1 MKPPLIEVRAF
12 LAVAD
17 TGHFTRAADQLGMSQ
32 SSLSA
37 AVSRL
42 EELMGVRLLERH
54 TRACELSVA
63 GHALLPQMRQLAHDW
78 DGVLGAA
85 RDYATHGKG
94 RVAIAAPNAQCALLL
109 PPLIRRFQHT
119 HPGVR
124 VHLHDVPEHDVHELV
139 RSGKADLGIA
149 TQGQVRSDLTATPFF
164 VDQYVAALPPGH
176 SLARRRS
183 LEWSH
188 LQGEPIM
195 GYLPGNPVRRYLEE
209 RLAQKGLTLD
219 YAFEVALPWTMVGL
233 VREGLG
239 IGIMTV
245 ALRPLMQWHQLEV
258 RNINRPSL
266 ARTMV
271 LLRLPGKTLSP
282 QAAALRELIM
292 GAVPSA

>member
-1 MKPPLIEVRAF
+1 MKPPLLEIRAF
-12 LAVAD
+12 MAVVE

-54 TRACELSVA
+54 TRASELSVA
-63 GHALLPQMRQLAHDW
+63 GRALLPQMRQLLHDW
-78 DGVLGAA
+78 DGMLGAA
-85 RDYATHGKG
+85 RDYASHGKG
-94 RVAIAAPNAQCALLL
+94 RVTIAAPNAQCALML
-109 PPLIRRFQHT
+109 PPVIRRFGQT

-124 VHLHDVPEHDVHELV
+124 VQLHDVPEHDVYELV

-149 TQGQVRSDLTATPFF
+149 TQGQVRSDLTETPFF

-176 SLARRRS
+176 ALARRRS
-183 LEWSH
+183 LEWTH

-209 RLAQKGLTLD
+209 RLAQKGLALD

-258 RNINRPSL
+258 RAINRPSL

-271 LLRLPGKTLSP
+271 LLRLPGRTLSP
-282 QAAALRELIM
+282 QAADFRELVL
-292 GAVPSA
+292 GAKPA